1 MPADAQ
7 NSLRQ
12 DVLALSMKIARRAAG
27 KSEEPQQELLR
38 YHCIMHPNS
47 SRYLKPEQW
56 PVAAMRAVSSWW
68 SMLHLAGIALVMGFT
83 PSTYHRANRSTT
95 YKYIYTSTWQIL
107 PWFTLLSTLLSLVLI
122 RIVIITA
129 LSYGLSRYAL
139 EMVVRVLVLELIPL
153 SAALF
158 VALRAG
164 LAFNATGS
172 PLVAAVAAQSS
183 AKFDIAQ
190 LQRDLVPR
198 VIASAFSVAT
208 LATVS
213 GVIVLLL
220 AYVNVYGLTP
230 WGLLDYTRTVG
241 RVFDPIVTVGFALKT
256 LLFGLAVA
264 VIPVAAIL
272 EGARRKINLSS
283 TLQPGA
289 TRLLFV
295 LVLIEVGALA
305 VKYI

>member
-1 MPADAQ
+1 MQPT
-7 NSLRQ
+7 
-12 DVLALSMKIARRAAG
+12 
-27 KSEEPQQELLR
+27 
-38 YHCIMHPNS
+38 S

-56 PVAAMRAVSSWW
+56 AVTVLRTVSSWW
-68 SMLHLAGIALVMGFT
+68 YMLHLAGITLVMALS
-83 PSTYHRANRSTT
+83 PSTYHRANRNTT
-95 YKYIYTSTWQIL
+95 YRYIYTSTWQIL

-122 RIVIITA
+122 RIVLVTA

-139 EMVVRVLVLELIPL
+139 EMMVRVLVLELIPL

-164 LAFNATGS
+164 LAFNTT
-172 PLVAAVAAQSS
+172 LAAQN
-183 AKFDIAQ
+183 AAGPDIAQ

-198 VIASAFSVAT
+198 AISSVFAVLS

-220 AYVNVYGLTP
+220 AYINVYGISP

-241 RVFDPIVTVGFALKT
+241 RVFDPAVTLGFGLKT
-256 LLFGLAVA
+256 LVFGLAVA
-264 VIPVAAIL
+264 VIPTAAVL
-272 EGARRKINLSS
+272 EAARRKTRLSS
-283 TLQPGA
+283 PLQPGA

>member
-1 MPADAQ
+1 MYPT
-7 NSLRQ
+7 SPR
-12 DVLALSMKIARRAAG
+12 
-27 KSEEPQQELLR
+27 
-38 YHCIMHPNS
+38 

-56 PVAAMRAVSSWW
+56 AVTFMRALRSWW
-68 SMLHLAGIALVMGFT
+68 YMLHLAGIALVMAFS
-83 PSTYHRANRSTT
+83 PSTYHRANRNAT
-95 YKYIYTSTWQIL
+95 YRYIYTGTWQIL

-122 RIVIITA
+122 RIVIVTA

-139 EMVVRVLVLELIPL
+139 EMMVRVLVLELIPL

-164 LAFNATGS
+164 LAFSGAQFAVTGAD
-172 PLVAAVAAQSS
+172 PAPAHPPAAP
-183 AKFDIAQ
+183 DIAQ
-190 LQRDLVPR
+190 LQSDLVPR
-198 VIASAFSVAT
+198 VIASAFSVAS

-213 GVIVLLL
+213 GMIVLLL
-220 AYVNVYGLTP
+220 AYINVYGITP

-241 RVFDPIVTVGFALKT
+241 RVFEPAVTLGFALKT

-264 VIPVAAIL
+264 VVPAAAIL
-272 EGARRKINLSS
+272 ESARRKATLSS
-283 TLQPGA
+283 ALQPGA
-289 TRLLFV
+289 TRLLLV